1 MPTITL
7 TTDFGNDN
15 FYLGVLRGY
24 FAANCPEANVIEL
37 THHIQ
42 AFNIAQAAFVLKN
55 AFRFFP
61 EGSIHLVAVYAEET
75 ESSPYIVM
83 KYDNHFFIG
92 ADNGIF
98 GLICE
103 GAAQSVVKI
112 DPEKLVSNGQLS
124 FPELSVLAPAA
135 CKLVKEKA
143 TTALGDYMTTV
154 QKRIG
159 LMPTYTE
166 DQIIG
171 SVIYIDTYSNVFTNI
186 NRELFER
193 IRKGRKF
200 TIYVNSKHNQ
210 VQRISQ
216 TYSDVPVGDL
226 VALFNSVNL
235 LEIAIHKGPAA
246 QLFNLDTKSTIRVNF
261 ENKL

>member
-1 MPTITL
+1 MPIITL

-15 FYLGVLRGY
+15 YYLGVLRGY
-24 FAANCPEANVIEL
+24 FAANCPEATIIDL

-61 EGSIHLVAVYAEET
+61 DGSIHLVAVYAEET
-75 ESSPYIVM
+75 EDSPYIVM

-103 GAAQSVVKI
+103 GAAQSVVRI
-112 DPEKLVSNGQLS
+112 DPEKLKSSGPLS

-135 CKLVKEKA
+135 CRLAKDKA
-143 TTALGDYMTTV
+143 PSALGDYTSV

-159 LMPTYTE
+159 LMPTHTE
-166 DQIIG
+166 NEICG
-171 SVIYIDTYSNVFTNI
+171 AVIYIDTYSNVFTNI
-186 NRELFER
+186 SRNLFEKV
-193 IRKGRKF
+193 RKGRSF
-200 TIYVNSKHNQ
+200 TIYVNSKFNQ
-210 VQRISQ
+210 VSQISQ
-216 TYSDVPVGDL
+216 SYSDVMVGDL
-226 VALFNSVNL
+226 VALFNSLDL

-246 QLFNLDTKSTIRVNF
+246 QLFNLDTKSTIRIDF
-261 ENKL
+261 E